1 MKATT
6 KKALLACLLCT
17 PIIMNAQSEES
28 ANGAGKSNKEEGNR
42 NVMLNAS
49 SANGPREIQMTLII
63 LTVVGRVLVVWTGR
77 LTRC

>member
-1 MKATT
+1 
-6 KKALLACLLCT
+6 
-17 PIIMNAQSEES
+17 MNAQSEES

-63 LTVVGRVLVVWTGR
+63 LTVVGRALVVWTGR
-77 LTRC
+77 

>member
-6 KKALLACLLCT
+6 KKALLTCLLCT

-49 SANGPREIQMTLII
+49 SANGPREIQTMLII
-63 LTVVGRVLVVWTGR
+63 LMVVGRVLVVLTGR

>member
-6 KKALLACLLCT
+6 KKALLTCLLCT

-49 SANGPREIQMTLII
+49 SANGPREI
-63 LTVVGRVLVVWTGR
+63 
-77 LTRC
+77 

>member
-1 MKATT
+1 
-6 KKALLACLLCT
+6 
-17 PIIMNAQSEES
+17 MNAQSEES

-63 LTVVGRVLVVWTGR
+63 LTVVGRVLVVLTGR